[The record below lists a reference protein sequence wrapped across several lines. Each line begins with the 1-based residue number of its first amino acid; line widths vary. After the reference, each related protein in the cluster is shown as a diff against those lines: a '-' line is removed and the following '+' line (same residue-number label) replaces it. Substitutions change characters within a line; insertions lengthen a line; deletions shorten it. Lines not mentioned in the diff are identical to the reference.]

1 MGLPLGGEFWTAC
14 WLQSLPLSVRPS
26 HHSPD
31 HTHCSHFFIL
41 FFLPL
46 LCKKSIFSS
55 IQLPCGISTICN
67 KCFFFSSPLWS
78 LMAWHSPACW
88 LLVKGDANGLAG
100 NLWWGWKG
108 VAERTEE
115 FGDYERGGRGLWIG
129 VRDSSC
135 FVCPLN
141 AILLSLPLFLLK
153 SPAGFDTPVF
163 LSIYS
168 PSVSLSLHFFF
179 AFEVV
184 LMSSCECSR
193 NSMQRKREG

>member
-1 MGLPLGGEFWTAC
+1 MGLPLGGVFWTAC

-31 HTHCSHFFIL
+31 HTHCSHFFL

-78 LMAWHSPACW
+78 LMVWHSPACW
-88 LLVKGDANGLAG
+88 LLVKGDSNGFAG
-100 NLWWGWKG
+100 ILWWGWKG
-108 VAERTEE
+108 VAGRTEE

-129 VRDSSC
+129 VWDSSC

-141 AILLSLPLFLLK
+141 AILLSLPLFLK
-153 SPAGFDTPVF
+153 SPAGFDTP
-163 LSIYS
+163 LSFYQS
-168 PSVSLSLHFFF
+168 TLLLFLSLHFFL
-179 AFEVV
+179 ALKVV
-184 LMSSCECSR
+184 LMSSRECSR
-193 NSMQRKREG
+193 NRMQRKREG